1 MYTVNENG
9 GSVFITV
16 VNNNPDIEGT
26 VVVEVN
32 TVPGT
37 ADEGI
42 CPLCYIEFIMIIIMI
57 S

>member
-1 MYTVNENG
+1 MYTVNEDG
-9 GSVFITV
+9 GSVVITV

-42 CPLCYIEFIMIIIMI
+42 YPLYYIWC
-57 S
+57 